1 MKFQSA
7 TANELARIAE
17 LAGVPGETLMRL
29 AERMERKQLAAG
41 EGFDGEGRFG
51 VVLAGM
57 LRGEGGLLRPGE
69 TFSTRVTAMTPATV
83 ASCDR
88 AVYEGMRERA

>member
-1 MKFQSA
+1 VKFQSA